1 MSERLG
7 QQVYVENIGG
17 ANGSIGVQAVQR
29 AEPDGYTIG
38 VLSDGPM
45 IVNPALYPNNPY
57 QTLRDFVPVAMV
69 NRFPSLLTAHPSTGI
84 KTVADLIRIAK
95 EKPGTLNYS
104 SGGIGNF
111 SHMGLELLAH
121 QTGIKIVHVP
131 YKGVGP
137 ATLAVLSGEVQLM
150 YNNVATA
157 HRARAGRQEQR
168 PGDRRIQA
176 HGRPARR
183 ADHRRD
189 RAGLRLL
196 GLDRHLCAGQD
207 AGSGGGED
215 FEGDRRVPEGPGDA
229 EILQPTSSSPR
240 ATRTRPQFSA
250 YIKDETDQVGRRRE
264 ERRHQGA
271 AVMYSLHLSA
281 EQIEF
286 RDTVRSFVDDEIK
299 PVVLNANR
307 LDIGDR
313 ALPMDVLDKASQMGL
328 RTLALAE
335 ELGGVGAD
343 ALTCCIVTEE
353 LAAGDAGIATVLAE
367 TSALGLALF
376 GAMTNAQ
383 RDAFLPAFLEDD
395 RYHLAY
401 ARPRAGHR
409 HGAGHRLSPHHGHR
423 APGADQGGAQRR

>member
-1 MSERLG
+1 MKTLKTAAALALLCLTPALAQAQQAWQPTRQIKAIVPFPAGGGTDLMGRLVAKGLSERLG

-121 QTGIKIVHVP
+121 QTRIKIVHVP

-157 HRARAGRQEQR
+157 IEHVRAGKNNGLAIGESKRM
-168 PGDRRIQA
+168 
-176 HGRPARR
+176 
-183 ADHRRD
+183 
-189 RAGLRLL
+189 AGLPDVPTIAETVPGYDFSAWIGIYVPAKTPAPVVARISKAIAEFL
-196 GLDRHLCAGQD
+196 QD
-207 AGSGGGED
+207 PATQKYFSD
-215 FEGDRRVPEGPGDA
+215 QFITASYKDSPE
-229 EILQPTSSSPR
+229 
-240 ATRTRPQFSA
+240 FSA
-250 YIKDETDQVGRRRE
+250 YIKDELTKW
-264 ERRHQGA
+264 
-271 AVMYSLHLSA
+271 
-281 EQIEF
+281 
-286 RDTVRSFVDDEIK
+286 DD
-299 PVVLNANR
+299 VV
-307 LDIGDR
+307 
-313 ALPMDVLDKASQMGL
+313 KK
-328 RTLALAE
+328 
-335 ELGGVGAD
+335 
-343 ALTCCIVTEE
+343 
-353 LAAGDAGIATVLAE
+353 AGIKV
-367 TSALGLALF
+367 
-376 GAMTNAQ
+376 Q
-383 RDAFLPAFLEDD
+383 
-395 RYHLAY
+395 
-401 ARPRAGHR
+401 
-409 HGAGHRLSPHHGHR
+409 
-423 APGADQGGAQRR
+423 Q

>member
-1 MSERLG
+1 MKTLKTAAALALLCLAPALAQAQQAWQPTRQIKAIVPFPAGGGTDLMGRLVAKGLSERLG

-84 KTVADLIRIAK
+84 KTVADLLRVAK

-157 HRARAGRQEQR
+157 IEHVRAGKNNGLAIGESKRM
-168 PGDRRIQA
+168 
-176 HGRPARR
+176 
-183 ADHRRD
+183 
-189 RAGLRLL
+189 AGLPDVPTIAETVPGYDFSAWIGIYVPAKTPAPVVARISKAIAEFL
-196 GLDRHLCAGQD
+196 QD
-207 AGSGGGED
+207 PATQKYFSD
-215 FEGDRRVPEGPGDA
+215 QFITASYKDSPEFA
-229 EILQPTSSSPR
+229 
-240 ATRTRPQFSA
+240 A
-250 YIKDETDQVGRRRE
+250 YIKDELVKWDG
-264 ERRHQGA
+264 
-271 AVMYSLHLSA
+271 
-281 EQIEF
+281 
-286 RDTVRSFVDDEIK
+286 
-299 PVVLNANR
+299 VV
-307 LDIGDR
+307 
-313 ALPMDVLDKASQMGL
+313 K
-328 RTLALAE
+328 
-335 ELGGVGAD
+335 
-343 ALTCCIVTEE
+343 
-353 LAAGDAGIATVLAE
+353 AAGIKV
-367 TSALGLALF
+367 
-376 GAMTNAQ
+376 Q
-383 RDAFLPAFLEDD
+383 
-395 RYHLAY
+395 
-401 ARPRAGHR
+401 
-409 HGAGHRLSPHHGHR
+409 
-423 APGADQGGAQRR
+423 Q

>member
-1 MSERLG
+1 MKTLKTAAALALLWLTPALAQAQQAWQPTRQIKAIVPFPAGGGTDLMGRLVAKGLSERLG

-157 HRARAGRQEQR
+157 IEHVRAGKNNGLAIGESKRM
-168 PGDRRIQA
+168 
-176 HGRPARR
+176 
-183 ADHRRD
+183 
-189 RAGLRLL
+189 AGLPDVPTIAETVPGYDFSAWIGIYVPAKTPAPVVARISKAIAEFL
-196 GLDRHLCAGQD
+196 QD
-207 AGSGGGED
+207 PATQKYFSD
-215 FEGDRRVPEGPGDA
+215 QFITASYKDSPE
-229 EILQPTSSSPR
+229 
-240 ATRTRPQFSA
+240 FSA
-250 YIKDETDQVGRRRE
+250 YIKDELTKW
-264 ERRHQGA
+264 
-271 AVMYSLHLSA
+271 
-281 EQIEF
+281 
-286 RDTVRSFVDDEIK
+286 DD
-299 PVVLNANR
+299 VV
-307 LDIGDR
+307 
-313 ALPMDVLDKASQMGL
+313 KK
-328 RTLALAE
+328 
-335 ELGGVGAD
+335 
-343 ALTCCIVTEE
+343 
-353 LAAGDAGIATVLAE
+353 AGIKV
-367 TSALGLALF
+367 
-376 GAMTNAQ
+376 Q
-383 RDAFLPAFLEDD
+383 
-395 RYHLAY
+395 
-401 ARPRAGHR
+401 
-409 HGAGHRLSPHHGHR
+409 
-423 APGADQGGAQRR
+423 Q